1 MSKVLADFPIPVLK
15 LKAAFDTGVS
25 RPLGWRRKQI
35 EGIHDL
41 VQKNTES
48 LVSAALKDDRLT
60 RTEILLEL
68 TSVLQLAKQKVEE
81 LVEYERSRVAFTTAS
96 RGVFGTLRGRV
107 TARSNPSGIVVIKSD
122 WAYPY
127 SSLLN
132 SMVASFANGNLC
144 LVVPSSAAISTIL
157 SSLFPLFLDHSG
169 FATLDLADITKS
181 TARLLSTSS
190 SPSLVNLSISPSGDI
205 FVTESAS
212 APSATSVAYIHET
225 GDAPAAGHALVH
237 AKIAFNAQ
245 SPFAPTI
252 AFVDD
257 AVYQAVVASVKGAL
271 RDLAA
276 RRGVHGA
283 DVVVESFVKDGNVKV
298 LNNDPLWVL
307 EAGSKTTFTF
317 PDGRQPFLILSRVS
331 SPDAA
336 VDRIKL
342 LPAVSAFYIYATEP
356 FRSYVIDDVDSIVTV
371 VNDIPVDYL
380 VNPLE
385 TPFSNAI
392 TKVLTRPQQVI
403 IASKRSSR
411 LLSLSDSAL
420 SLQLE
425 KKILKSHIR
434 RLFEGDGTRW
444 DFFERVKMVYTGV
457 KYLTYVSVFTGAFF
471 IYRRYT
477 K

>member
-1 MSKVLADFPIPVLK
+1 MSKDLPVPILK
-15 LKAAFDTGVS
+15 LKAAFDTGLS

-41 VQKNTES
+41 VQKNAES
-48 LVSAALKDDRLT
+48 LVNAALKDDRLT
-60 RTEILLEL
+60 RTDILLEL
-68 TSVLQLAKQKVEE
+68 TSVLQLAKQKEEE
-81 LVEYERSRVAFTTAS
+81 LVKYERSRVAFTTVS
-96 RGVFGTLRGRV
+96 RGVLGTLRGRV
-107 TARSNPSGIVVIKSD
+107 AARSNPSGIVVIKSD

-127 SSLLN
+127 SSLLSN
-132 SMVASFANGNLC
+132 MVASFANGNLC

-169 FATLDLADITKS
+169 FAVLDPVDITKS

-212 APSATSVAYIHET
+212 VPSATSVAYIHET
-225 GDAPAAGHALVH
+225 GDAPAAGHTLVH
-237 AKIAFNAQ
+237 AKLVFNAQ

-257 AVYQAVVASVKGAL
+257 AVYPAVVASVKSAL
-271 RDLAA
+271 RDSAGRQGA
-276 RRGVHGA
+276 QGA
-283 DVVVESFVKDGNVKV
+283 DGVVESFVKDGKMKV

-317 PDGRQPFLILSRVS
+317 PEGRQPFLILSRVS

-342 LPAVSAFYIYATEP
+342 LPAVSAFYIYAAEP
-356 FRSYVIDDVDSIVTV
+356 FRSYVIDDVDSIITV

-385 TPFSNAI
+385 APFSNA
-392 TKVLTRPQQVI
+392 TTRVLTRPQQVVI
-403 IASKRSSR
+403 ITPKRSSR

-425 KKILKSHIR
+425 KTILKSRIR
-434 RLFEGDGTRW
+434 RVFEGDGTRW
-444 DFFERVKMVYTGV
+444 DFFERVKMVFTGV
-457 KYLTYVSVFTGAFF
+457 KYLTYATAFTGAFLM
-471 IYRRYT
+471 YRRYT